1 MTLTPNMDLSIDN
14 TNQGSNGSAT
24 TRQGETRMIYIIT
37 INGSWQAI
45 HNGQNLGGRFPT
57 RRRAELES
65 RRKWGNLP
73 FTYQV
78 EA

>member
-1 MTLTPNMDLSIDN
+1 
-14 TNQGSNGSAT
+14 
-24 TRQGETRMIYIIT
+24 MIYIIT

-45 HNGQNLGGRFPT
+45 HNGQNLGGRFTT

-65 RRKWGNLP
+65 RREWGNLP